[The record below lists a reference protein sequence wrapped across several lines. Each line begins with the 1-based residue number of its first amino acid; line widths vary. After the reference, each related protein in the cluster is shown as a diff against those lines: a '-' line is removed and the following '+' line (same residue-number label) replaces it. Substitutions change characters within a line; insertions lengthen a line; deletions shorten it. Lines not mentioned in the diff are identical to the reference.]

1 MPTKISGAD
10 FQVID
15 EVKDAEHQD
24 VHNLDFLE
32 DVYLPVSIELGR
44 TKMEVRDIIHL
55 EKGSLIEFD
64 KLAGETVDLLV
75 NDKKFA
81 EGEVVVID
89 ERFGIR
95 LTGLYKTAD
104 ILKEARR

>member
-1 MPTKISGAD
+1 MPTKVSGAE
-10 FQVID
+10 FQNIEEAEAP
-15 EVKDAEHQD
+15 EVQEEHGL
-24 VHNLDFLE
+24 NFLN

-44 TKMEVRDIIHL
+44 TRMQIKDIINL

-75 NDKKFA
+75 NNRKFA

-95 LTGLYKTAD
+95 ITGLYKTED